1 MILKVSINVSSL
13 MGVEAMTYPIR
24 GLGYLAGFTLVL
36 DLVISG
42 VVLIVLRD
50 VWRHWLIIATL
61 LALIA
66 TLTVVLWA
74 LAAVWQA
81 TRSTLGRKSFGS

>member
-1 MILKVSINVSSL
+1 
-13 MGVEAMTYPIR
+13 MTYPVR

-50 VWRHWLIIATL
+50 TWQHWLVAATL
-61 LALIA
+61 LGLIA

-74 LAAVWQA
+74 LVAIWQV
-81 TRSTLGRKSFGS
+81 TKSTLRHKSFES

>member
-1 MILKVSINVSSL
+1 
-13 MGVEAMTYPIR
+13 MGVEAMTYPVR
-24 GLGYLAGFTLVL
+24 GLGYLVGFILVL

-50 VWRHWLIIATL
+50 TWQHWLVAATL
-61 LALIA
+61 LGLIA

-74 LAAVWQA
+74 LVAISQV
-81 TRSTLGRKSFGS
+81 TRSTLRHKSFGS

>member
-1 MILKVSINVSSL
+1 MILKGSSYASSL
-13 MGVEAMTYPIR
+13 MGVEAMTYPVR
-24 GLGYLAGFTLVL
+24 GLGYLVGFILVL

-50 VWRHWLIIATL
+50 TWQHWLVAATL
-61 LALIA
+61 LGLIA

-74 LAAVWQA
+74 LMAVWQV
-81 TRSTLGRKSFGS
+81 TRSTLGHKGLGS

>member
-1 MILKVSINVSSL
+1 
-13 MGVEAMTYPIR
+13 MTYPVR
-24 GLGYLAGFTLVL
+24 GLGYLVGFTLVL
-36 DLVISG
+36 DLVVSG

-50 VWRHWLIIATL
+50 NWQHWLIAVTL

-74 LAAVWQA
+74 LVAAWQA
-81 TRSTLGRKSFGS
+81 TGSTLRR